1 MPDISQI
8 PPEERMEASGERGVD
23 RPDLREAPENP
34 PVDQQ
39 DFERGKD
46 KLQQVLAK

>member
-8 PPEERMEASGERGVD
+8 TPEEPMEASGERGVD
-23 RPDLREAPENP
+23 RPDLRGVPESP
-34 PVDQQ
+34 PVDEQ

-46 KLQQVLAK
+46 KLEQVLAK